1 MIQEYNLREGDKLHL
16 VVKKESS
23 PAETKD
29 IKRPISGCIETQT
42 EPVTRNVLEGEMLRL
57 LKPHYNSDSEA
68 RKVVAAFV
76 KNIDK
81 KLNMYLCAVCSFSS
95 IRKRDWERHSLNLGH
110 TLLTNDDE
118 DMMTSLNSS
127 FENYAIPTPT
137 PAMNFSPSNSP
148 PEAPLG
154 DLGNEP
160 SPPDDQDDS
169 LEEEA
174 WFPWKSKSH
183 FYLTTLY
190 HGSHRR

>member
-1 MIQEYNLREGDKLHL
+1 MTPGQTRPVSSTIVPALPSSISVYLTVLRVLLH
-16 VVKKESS
+16 KGK
-23 PAETKD
+23 
-29 IKRPISGCIETQT
+29 
-42 EPVTRNVLEGEMLRL
+42 TRNVLEGEVLRL
-57 LKPHYNSDSEA
+57 LKPHYTIDSEV
-68 RKVVAAFV
+68 RKFVAAFV
-76 KNIDK
+76 KKIDK